1 MYIMSQEE
9 NTKITQSKK
18 GISISGA
25 VIIAGVI
32 IAAAILFTRSG
43 ASSDSLAS
51 ATGAAVTGGS
61 DGQLLNPI
69 ADSDFITGAKK
80 PKVTIV
86 EFSDF
91 GCSFCARFHPT
102 LQQVVD
108 TYPEDVA
115 WVYRHLPY
123 RNKDAAL
130 ASECVGQRLGDEA
143 FWVYS
148 TKLFTLYPDITKEV
162 LASEAEILGLGAD
175 EFAEC
180 IASEETDAAVSA
192 DAAEAQLLG
201 ASGTPFSLIV
211 TDDGRTFPLRGAV
224 AFEQIQQIVDVL
236 VK

>member
-1 MYIMSQEE
+1 MYIMSEE
-9 NTKITQSKK
+9 KQTIKEKK
-18 GISISGA
+18 GISIPSA

-32 IAAAILFTRSG
+32 IAGAILVTQSSG
-43 ASSDSLAS
+43 VNNPDANVP
-51 ATGAAVTGGS
+51 GANTTTT
-61 DGQLLNPI
+61 LLNPI
-69 ADSDFITGAKK
+69 SDDDFITGAKK
-80 PKVTIV
+80 PQVTIV

-108 TYPEDVA
+108 TYPDDIA

-123 RNKDAAL
+123 RDKNAAL

-143 FWVYS
+143 FWDY
-148 TKLFTLYPDITKEV
+148 TTTLFSLFPAIQQDV
-162 LASEAEILGLGAD
+162 LLREAVALGMSAGDFETCIVD
-175 EFAEC
+175 ESIE
-180 IASEETDAAVSA
+180 AAVSA

-236 VK
+236 IK